1 MERKN
6 NEASIES
13 LSNNVDHLTIFYSVD
28 YIITNECLGTVY
40 LVTVFLYFITSII
53 QSLLQ
58 LQKY

>member
-1 MERKN
+1 MKRKN
-6 NEASIES
+6 NEANIES
-13 LSNNVDHLTIFYSVD
+13 LSNNVDHLTIFDSVD